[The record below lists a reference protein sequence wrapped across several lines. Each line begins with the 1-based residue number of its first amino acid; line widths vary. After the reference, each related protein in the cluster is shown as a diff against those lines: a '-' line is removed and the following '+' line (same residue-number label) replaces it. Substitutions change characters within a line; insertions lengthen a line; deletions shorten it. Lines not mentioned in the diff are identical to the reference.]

1 MPTTSYQQGH
11 LSIWRGN
18 DVLPFIDGLST
29 NHVLDLQHGEFRQT
43 TFTTAQ
49 AKVIDRVG
57 LFHMGGFI
65 AVLSHG
71 PFWEQLARHI
81 TPRILNQDVS
91 ISNATENNQFFIQYD
106 EVGPEPGHFMS
117 QEGIT
122 TARTPQGFNFL
133 VVSKGTEIATDSEV
147 EEFHAWRIENI
158 VPWPEFEITLKHHAF
173 TCGLD
178 EDVHSDKGCY
188 IGQEVLTRMRTRG
201 RKGRVMTKVS
211 NTDVD
216 EASITTAGE
225 IHSLA
230 IIRV

>member
-1 MPTTSYQQGH
+1 MPTTSYPQGH

-18 DVLPFIDGLST
+18 DVLSFIDGLST
-29 NHVLDLQHGEFRQT
+29 NHVLDLQKGEFRQT
-43 TFTTAQ
+43 TFTNAQ

-71 PFWEQLARHI
+71 PFWERLTQHI

-91 ISNATENNQFFIQYD
+91 ITNATENNDFFVQYD
-106 EVGPEPGHFMS
+106 ELGPETGHFVS
-117 QEGIT
+117 EAGTT

-133 VVSKGTEIATDSEV
+133 VVSKGTATPIDSKIEA
-147 EEFHAWRIENI
+147 FHTWRIENL
-158 VPWPEFEITLKHHAF
+158 VPWPEFEITLRHHAF
-173 TCGLD
+173 TCGLE
-178 EDVHSDKGCY
+178 EDVHPNKGCY

-201 RKGRVMTKVS
+201 RMGRVMSKVS
-211 NTDVD
+211 NVDVD

-225 IHSLA
+225 VHSLA

>member
-1 MPTTSYQQGH
+1 
-11 LSIWRGN
+11 
-18 DVLPFIDGLST
+18 
-29 NHVLDLQHGEFRQT
+29 
-43 TFTTAQ
+43 
-49 AKVIDRVG
+49 
-57 LFHMGGFI
+57 
-65 AVLSHG
+65 
-71 PFWEQLARHI
+71 
-81 TPRILNQDVS
+81 
-91 ISNATENNQFFIQYD
+91 
-106 EVGPEPGHFMS
+106 MS